1 MRAVSVRGGGAI
13 LAAALLFSTALGRGA
28 SLPDGLEVVVTGV
41 PRPLQLAI
49 DRRTLVVLGPGDR
62 GDSAG
67 EIHRVDLGGAFPVD
81 VSRRP
86 RVRVPFLDAR
96 LATLGSMALE
106 PTTHDL
112 FLGEENGTRVY
123 RLDADERLSLYV
135 DGLRR
140 LPGGSALA
148 FDGVGRLV
156 LLDHADPLISPGEE
170 RPPRE
175 LEQFRDED
183 YRGPLVFRLSLDPTI
198 PLPRRIDRMPPLFP
212 RAWGGRAGGAML
224 PRLVAVAPIGGGGV
238 LTVVDSG
245 GTLHRVGADSR
256 LVPVVTLPSGQ
267 YLRINMLATTDG
279 GVFVSGGFSVGVIFR
294 VSLDG
299 AVTRLA
305 GPLADPQGLALGPDG
320 YLYVAE
326 SSLHRIVRFPVAGR

>member
-13 LAAALLFSTALGRGA
+13 LAAALLVSAALGREA

-49 DRRTLVVLGPGDR
+49 DRRTLVVLGPGAR

-67 EIHRVDLGGAFPVD
+67 EIHRVDLDGAFPVD

-86 RVRVPFLDAR
+86 RVRVPFLDGR

-106 PTTHDL
+106 PTTRDL

-148 FDGVGRLV
+148 FDGAGRLL
-156 LLDHADPLISPGEE
+156 LLDHADPVISPGEE
-170 RPPRE
+170 RPPQG

-224 PRLVAVAPIGGGGV
+224 PRLVAVAPIGGELAVIG
-238 LTVVDSG
+238 SG
-245 GTLHRVGADSR
+245 GTLYRVAADSR

-267 YLRINMLATTDG
+267 YLRINMQAAADG
-279 GVFVSGGFSVGVIFR
+279 GVFVSGGFSLGVIFR
-294 VSLDG
+294 VSPDG
-299 AVTRLA
+299 AITRLA

>member
-1 MRAVSVRGGGAI
+1 MRALSVRGGGAI
-13 LAAALLFSTALGRGA
+13 LAAALLFSTVLGREV
-28 SLPDGLEVVVTGV
+28 SLPDGLELVMTGV

-49 DRRTLVVLGPGDR
+49 DRRTLVVLSPGAR

-67 EIHRVDLGGAFPVD
+67 EIHRVDLDEAFPVD

-96 LATLGSMALE
+96 LATLGSMALQ
-106 PTTHDL
+106 PTTRDL
-112 FLGEENGTRVY
+112 FLGEENGARVY

-148 FDGVGRLV
+148 IDGAGRLV
-156 LLDHADPLISPGEE
+156 LLDHADPVISPGEE
-170 RPPRE
+170 RLPQG
-175 LEQFRDED
+175 LDQFRDED

-198 PLPRRIDRMPPLFP
+198 PVPRRVHRMPPLFP

-224 PRLVAVAPIGGGGV
+224 PRLVAVAPIGGELAVIG
-238 LTVVDSG
+238 SG
-245 GTLHRVGADSR
+245 GTLYRVAADSR

-267 YLRINMLATTDG
+267 YLRINMQAAADG
-279 GVFVSGGFSVGVIFR
+279 GVFVSGGFSLGVIFR
-294 VSLDG
+294 VSPDG
-299 AVTRLA
+299 AITRLA
-305 GPLADPQGLALGPDG
+305 EPLADPQNLALGPDS

-326 SSLHRIVRFPVAGR
+326 SSLHRIVRVRVAGR

>member
-13 LAAALLFSTALGRGA
+13 LAAALLFSTALGRET

-49 DRRTLVVLGPGDR
+49 DRRTLVVLGPGAR

-67 EIHRVDLGGAFPVD
+67 EIHRVDLDGAFPVD

-106 PTTHDL
+106 PTTRDL

-140 LPGGSALA
+140 LPGGSGLA
-148 FDGVGRLV
+148 FDGAGRLV

-170 RPPRE
+170 RLPQG

-183 YRGPLVFRLSLDPTI
+183 YRGPLVFRLSLDPRI

-212 RAWGGRAGGAML
+212 RAWAGRAGGAML
-224 PRLVAVAPIGGGGV
+224 PRLVAVAPIGDE
-238 LTVVDSG
+238 LAVVGSG
-245 GTLHRVGADSR
+245 GTLYRVAADSR

-267 YLRINMLATTDG
+267 YLRINILAAADG

-294 VSLDG
+294 VSPDG